1 MRGREFIQ
9 FFSRLFRMTDIKFAA
24 IGINHSHIY
33 GQVDC
38 LKDAGAQF
46 VSFHAVE
53 DDLAEA
59 FGTKYPE
66 ARRVADPR
74 AILEDPSVAV
84 VITSAIP
91 ADRAAISIAAMQH
104 GKDVLTD
111 KPGMTTFAQ
120 LEELRRV
127 QAETGRIYSVLYSEH
142 FEVRATVEAGNL
154 IAQGAIG
161 KVINTVGLGPHAI
174 RNNQRPD
181 WFYDRQRYGGILC
194 DIASHQFEQFL
205 FFSNAMDAEVTAATV
220 ANRGNPDRP
229 GLQDVGDVH
238 LKTPDTS
245 GYIRVD
251 WFTPSGLPTWGDG
264 RLTILGTEGY
274 IELRK
279 YIDIAG
285 KPGTDHLY
293 IVNHDGP
300 RHIDCSQVDRPF
312 GRQFLADVANRTETA
327 MPQQRA
333 FNAMKLALTAQALAE
348 RGTEWAQ

>member
-1 MRGREFIQ
+1 
-9 FFSRLFRMTDIKFAA
+9 MTLKFAA

-38 LKDAGAQF
+38 LKTAGAQF
-46 VSFHAVE
+46 VSFHAIE
-53 DDLAEA
+53 DDLAAA
-59 FGTKYPE
+59 FGSKFPE

-74 AILEDPSVAV
+74 EILEDASIAIV
-84 VITSAIP
+84 VTAAIP

-104 GKDVLTD
+104 GKDVLSD

-120 LEELRRV
+120 LEEIKKV
-127 QAETGRIYSVLYSEH
+127 QKETGRIYSVMYSEH

-181 WFYDRQRYGGILC
+181 WFFERVRYGGILT
-194 DIASHQFEQFL
+194 DIGSHQFEQFL
-205 FFSNAMDAEVTAATV
+205 FFSGAMDAEVVSASV
-220 ANRGNPDRP
+220 ANRANPDRP

-238 LKTPDTS
+238 LKTPNTS

-285 KPGTDHLY
+285 QPGQDHLF
-293 IVNHDGP
+293 IVNKEGP
-300 RHIDCSQVDRPF
+300 RHIDCSGTELPY
-312 GRQFLADVANRTETA
+312 GPAFLDDVRNRTETA
-327 MPQQRA
+327 MPQERC
-333 FNAMKLALTAQALAE
+333 FNAMKLALTAQQLAE